1 MIDLAPPIL
10 ETRYRPRGGAKELF
24 ECRATRVLM
33 DGPAGTGKTRAIL
46 EKVHALCQKYPG
58 SRHWIGR
65 ETRESMTESVLV
77 TLETKVM
84 WPGHPALGSGGQR
97 SQRQAYKF
105 PNGSTI
111 VVGGLDKPEK
121 TFSAEYDTCSV
132 FESVECSANDLELL
146 LRTLRNNKM
155 PYQQQILDTN
165 PGPFTHHLNQSCN
178 AGTIHRI
185 RSRHEDNPQLWDGR
199 EWTDDGRRY
208 IEILDALTGAR
219 RERLRFGRWVNAEG
233 VVYDGFDAA
242 VHIIDAMPA
251 GWEAWDKYRS
261 IDFGFTNPFVCQW
274 WAVDP
279 DGRLYLYREIYHT
292 QRTVRDH
299 AQEIK
304 RLSQGER
311 IIETVTDHDAEDRA
325 TLRQDGIESVSAKKD
340 IRPGLD
346 SVALRLRGANDG
358 RPRLFILRTALC
370 ERDSLLAERKAPLC
384 TADEFDCYMWRKGR
398 DGSPVKEEP
407 EKVNDH
413 GMDAMRYMVMHL
425 DGRTPASVTFVGNP
439 SQQTVRWEQPP
450 QTVVDFAA
458 EEQRRLAAWGSG
470 L

>member
-1 MIDLAPPIL
+1 MVAIDDSITELDY
-10 ETRYRPRGGAKELF
+10 TPRGGAKELF
-24 ECRATRVLM
+24 ECRDMRVLM

-65 ETRESMTESVLV
+65 ETRESMTESALV

-84 WPGHPALGSGGQR
+84 WPGHPALETGGQR

-121 TFSAEYDTCSV
+121 TFSAEYDTVSV
-132 FESVECSANDLELL
+132 FEAVECSANDLELL
-146 LRTLRNNKM
+146 LRTLRNGAM

-165 PGPFTHHLNQSCN
+165 PGPFTHHLNQACN
-178 AGTIHRI
+178 AGTIRRI
-185 RSRHEDNPQLWDGR
+185 LSRHEDNPLLWDGD
-199 EWTDDGRRY
+199 WTDEGRKY
-208 IEILDALTGAR
+208 IAILDALTGAR

-242 VHIIDAMPA
+242 VHVIDAMPA
-251 GWEAWDKYRS
+251 GWESWTKYRS

-279 DGRLYLYREIYHT
+279 DGRMYLYREIYKT
-292 QRTVRDH
+292 QTIVEDH
-299 AQEIK
+299 AREIVN
-304 RLSQGER
+304 RSQGER
-311 IIETVTDHDAEDRA
+311 IRETVTDHDAEDRA
-325 TLRQDGIESVSAKKD
+325 TLLRAGVESVNAKKE

-346 SVALRLRGANDG
+346 AVSGRLRISPDG
-358 RPRLFILRTALC
+358 RPRIFLLRSALVD
-370 ERDSLLAERKAPLC
+370 RDSLLAERKAPLC

-398 DGSPVKEEP
+398 DGAPVKEEP

-425 DGRTPASVTFVGNP
+425 DGGTPASVAFVGQP
-439 SQQTVRWEQPP
+439 SAQTVRWDAPP
-450 QTVVDFAA
+450 PVVDFAA
-458 EEQRRLAAWGSG
+458 EERRRLAAWGIP
-470 L
+470 

>member
-1 MIDLAPPIL
+1 MIDLDPPIT
-10 ETRYRPRGGAKELF
+10 EIDYTPRGGAKELF
-24 ECRATRVLM
+24 ECRAMRVLM

-46 EKVHALCQKYPG
+46 EKVHALCEKYPG

-84 WPGHPALGSGGQR
+84 WPSHPALQTGGQR

-146 LRTLRNNKM
+146 LRTLRNGVL

-165 PGPFTHHLNQSCN
+165 PGAFTHHLNQACS
-178 AGTIHRI
+178 AGSIRRI
-185 RSRHEDNPQLWDGR
+185 LSRHEDNPLLWQDGD
-199 EWTDDGRRY
+199 WTDEGRKY
-208 IEILDALTGAR
+208 IAILDALTGAR

-242 VHIIDAMPA
+242 VHVIDAMPP
-251 GWEAWDKYRS
+251 GWESWDKYRS

-274 WAVDP
+274 WAKDP
-279 DGRLYLYREIYHT
+279 DGRLYLYREIYRT

-299 AQEIK
+299 AQQIK
-304 RLSQGER
+304 GFSESTR
-311 IIETVTDHDAEDRA
+311 ETVTDHDAEDRA
-325 TLRQDGIESVSAKKD
+325 TLGQEGIESVAAKKD
-340 IRPGLD
+340 VRPGLD
-346 SVALRLRGANDG
+346 AVAMRLRVQGDG
-358 RPRLFILRTALC
+358 RPRLFFVRGSHV
-370 ERDSLLAERKAPLC
+370 ESDPHLAERKAPLC
-384 TADEFDCYMWRKGR
+384 TIDEFDCYMWRKSK
-398 DGSPVKEEP
+398 DGSAVKEEP
-407 EKVNDH
+407 DKVNDH
-413 GMDAMRYMVMHL
+413 GMDAMRYMVMRL
-425 DGRTPASVTFVGNP
+425 DGDAPSSVAFVGQP
-439 SQQTVRWEQPP
+439 SVQTVRWDAPP
-450 QTVVDFAA
+450 TVVDFAA
-458 EEQRRLAAWGSG
+458 EEQRRLAAWGVR
-470 L
+470 

>member
-1 MIDLAPPIL
+1 MIDLDPPITEL
-10 ETRYRPRGGAKELF
+10 RYRPRGGAKELF
-24 ECRATRVLM
+24 ECRAMRVLM

-46 EKVHALCQKYPG
+46 EKVHRLCGKYPG

-84 WPGHPALGSGGQR
+84 WPGHPALETGGQR

-121 TFSAEYDTCSV
+121 TFSAEYDTVSV
-132 FESVECSANDLELL
+132 FEAVECSANDLELL
-146 LRTLRNNKM
+146 LRTLRNGAM

-165 PGPFTHHLNQSCN
+165 PGPFTHHLNQACN
-178 AGTIHRI
+178 TGTIRRI
-185 RSRHEDNPQLWDGR
+185 LSRHEDNPLLWDGD
-199 EWTDDGRRY
+199 WTDEGRKY
-208 IEILDALTGAR
+208 IAILDALTGAR

-251 GWEAWDKYRS
+251 GWESWTKYRS

-279 DGRLYLYREIYHT
+279 DGRMYLYREIYKT
-292 QRTVRDH
+292 QTIVEDH
-299 AQEIK
+299 AREIIARSK
-304 RLSQGER
+304 TEGVR
-311 IIETVTDHDAEDRA
+311 ETVTDHDAEDRA
-325 TLRQDGIESVSAKKD
+325 TLLRGGVESVNAKKE

-346 SVALRLRGANDG
+346 AVSARLRVSTDG
-358 RPRLFILRTALC
+358 RPRIFFLRSALV
-370 ERDSLLAERKAPLC
+370 ERDGLLSERKAPLC

-425 DGRTPASVTFVGNP
+425 DGSAPASVAFVGQP
-439 SQQTVRWEQPP
+439 SAQTVRWDAPTP
-450 QTVVDFAA
+450 VVDFAA
-458 EEQRRLAAWGSG
+458 EERRRLAAWGIP
-470 L
+470 